1 MTVVEDFPHE
11 KMPDGVIK
19 LSKQKFSRVKNL
31 YLKYNEVGFTKFS
44 LIDMA
49 LMSAKQW
56 KNRDYQIPKGYLR
69 SWNKILVKKNVT
81 DLIHS

>member
-1 MTVVEDFPHE
+1 MTVVEDYPHE
-11 KMPDGVIK
+11 KMPEGIIK

-31 YLKYNEVGFTKFS
+31 YFKYREVGFSNFS

-49 LMSAKQW
+49 LLSTKQW
-56 KNRDYQIPKGYLR
+56 KNRDYPIPKGYMP
-69 SWNKILVKKNVT
+69 SHNKILVKKTVR

>member
-11 KMPDGVIK
+11 KMPEGVIR

-31 YLKYNEVGFTKFS
+31 YFKYLEVGFSNFS

-49 LMSAKQW
+49 LLSTKQW
-56 KNRDYQIPKGYLR
+56 KNRDYQIPKGYMP
-69 SWNKILVKKNVT
+69 SWNKILVKKTVR